1 MLHGHK
7 RSFTATAII
16 TASYHQLAPSAS
28 PPLRESLPSLQLRQP
43 RVGSGAA
50 DTPSP
55 LRHGCFL
62 MLPRPMAAPPRL
74 TCLGRMLIGSRLRN
88 PTARRCRT
96 TCPRW
101 PPSGGLVQSTST
113 FRRGRLYWSCI
124 PHQAAATCCLLLLS
138 DSPHDQKSSPSGFQV
153 CPSAALTLRKGQCR
167 RRSLPRSLEAL
178 VALPQGSLHHL
189 PGQYSLAV
197 IRDNVTSISR
207 CICSLRQHAL
217 NRQASFSGTRSHLF
231 YL

>member
-138 DSPHDQKSSPSGFQV
+138 DSPHDQKRLSGLSQCSIDSAQRAMPPAISSQKSGSPRRSPARLTASSPWSILSCSDPRQRHLNI
-153 CPSAALTLRKGQCR
+153 AL
-167 RRSLPRSLEAL
+167 
-178 VALPQGSLHHL
+178 
-189 PGQYSLAV
+189 
-197 IRDNVTSISR
+197 
-207 CICSLRQHAL
+207 
-217 NRQASFSGTRSHLF
+217 HLF
-231 YL
+231 LKTTRA